1 MHGVYFELLYQ
12 CPYMLASSP
21 QFIIICVSVGATVLL
36 FVPVIY
42 VVQ

>member
-1 MHGVYFELLYQ
+1 
-12 CPYMLASSP
+12 MLASSP
-21 QFIIICVSVGATVLL
+21 QIIIIIRVSVGATVLL